1 MGIIEIDKLDTLL
14 ARHAELKVAVDAF
27 GQTLNEVQR
36 YANETNIV
44 VKDIYNGTNAID
56 WISDLKTAGKSSVTY
71 GNKERM
77 EFLLTYSDAVNN
89 TEINQYIFD
98 YGIEN
103 NLNIGL
109 FYQVLL
115 GNEPGV
121 TWESLT
127 TFDAVCKNELAFKKV
142 CDKTPAITLA
152 KNNKTSFHTMAINY
166 NYTESII
173 TSSTV
178 ALGVLSKETKTVKHP
193 QGYTG
198 IELNEIAWVD
208 KINVPAYGSFDARW
222 TWKYKTIDDSTHT
235 GECISAGY
243 KSTYGSHKDLEIRR
257 FVKLLEIQ
265 KLEVNDKFSY
275 DKEADADIYGANIK

>member
-56 WISDLKTAGKSSVTY
+56 WILDLKTAGKSSVTY
-71 GNKERM
+71 GSKERM
-77 EFLLTYSDAVNN
+77 EFLLTYSEAVND
-89 TEINQYIFD
+89 TAVNQYVFD

-109 FYQVLL
+109 FYQMLL

-121 TWESLT
+121 TWPSLT
-127 TFDAVCKNELAFKKV
+127 TFDAVCKNKMAFKKM
-142 CDKTPAITLA
+142 CDKTQAIKLA
-152 KNNKTSFHTMAINY
+152 KNNKTSFRTMANNY
-166 NYTESII
+166 NYTESVI

-178 ALGVLSKETKTVKHP
+178 ALDVLSKESKDVRRS

-198 IELNEIAWVD
+198 IEINEIAWVD
-208 KINVPAYGSFDARW
+208 KIDGTSNSYFDARW
-222 TWKYKTIDDSTHT
+222 TWSYKTMDDSTHT
-235 GECISAGY
+235 GESIGVGNGD
-243 KSTYGSHKDLEIRR
+243 KYGSYKNLEIRR
-257 FVKLLEIQ
+257 FVNLLKVQ
-265 KLEVNDKFSY
+265 KLEVNGGHGATG
-275 DKEADADIYGANIK
+275 EAYTYIHGANIK